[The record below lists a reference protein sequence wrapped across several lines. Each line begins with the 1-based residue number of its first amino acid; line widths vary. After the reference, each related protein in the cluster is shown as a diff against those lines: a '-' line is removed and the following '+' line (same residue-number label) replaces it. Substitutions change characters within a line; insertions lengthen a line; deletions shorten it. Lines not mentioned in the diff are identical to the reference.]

1 MSTQEE
7 GQREQSAA
15 GATRCYPGS
24 GDALFPFIKDG
35 FPLLA

>member
-1 MSTQEE
+1 MNRALQ
-7 GQREQSAA
+7 GPLAA